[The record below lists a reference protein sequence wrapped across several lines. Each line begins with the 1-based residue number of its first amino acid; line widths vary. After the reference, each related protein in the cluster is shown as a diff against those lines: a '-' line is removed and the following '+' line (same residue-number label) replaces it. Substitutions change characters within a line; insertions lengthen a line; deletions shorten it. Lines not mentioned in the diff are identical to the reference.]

1 MKKIHLFF
9 SSVLL
14 VASTLLLV
22 TACSDDDSLEEALG
36 SKVQKV
42 KLAQNTMS
50 MVVGMNE
57 QLVATIFPENAE
69 NQNVTW
75 SSSKPEIADVDST
88 GMLWAKE
95 VGSATIMV
103 KTEDGEKVDFCLV
116 TLTPAPI
123 LVSEIR
129 LSESTLVLKKGESLT
144 LIPIIIPENA
154 TNQTVT
160 WTSSNPSVLS
170 VDENGNVSALEFGN
184 ATLTVTT
191 EDGGKTATCAVTAD
205 NKGSLRVE
213 TVEIPAGTFQMGVSG
228 IMEAGAGTQPDERPA
243 HQVTLSQGFKM
254 SKYEITN
261 EQFCFFLNAK
271 GIGVDGVYNGK
282 TMIISSEGQ
291 ASDWGVHYNGTEWEP
306 AAGYENFPV
315 IYVTW
320 YGAAEF
326 AAFAGGSLPTEA
338 QWEYACRG
346 GIEDKPFG
354 LGNGMSLTKNLAN
367 FNWMM
372 ECENGNMAMNGNT
385 SSTSTVAVD
394 SYTPNAFGLYN
405 MHGNVREWC
414 SDWYAVNYTAEG
426 VTDPTGADSGTYR
439 VFRGGSWGDMYI
451 FCRCAFRNITNPML
465 SVKPEQGNDK
475 TGFRIVMPL

>member
-75 SSSKPEIADVDST
+75 SSNKPEIADVDST

-191 EDGGKTATCAVTAD
+191 EDGGKTATCAVTVD

-213 TVEIPAGTFQMGVSG
+213 TVEIPAGTFQMGVALFT
-228 IMEAGAGTQPDERPA
+228 ETGAQNDEQPV
-243 HQVTLSQGFKM
+243 HKVTLSSGFKM

-271 GIGVDGVYNGK
+271 EIGADGVYNGK
-282 TMIISSEGQ
+282 TMVISSEGK
-291 ASDWGVHYNGTEWEP
+291 ASDWGVHYNGTEWQP
-306 AAGYENFPV
+306 AAGYEKFPV

-320 YGAAEF
+320 YGATEF

-346 GIEDKPFG
+346 DMENTMFG
-354 LGNGMSLTKNLAN
+354 LGKGSTLNKNNAN
-367 FNWMM
+367 FNWFY
-372 ECENGNMAMNGNT
+372 EFEDGQMAMNGT
-385 SSTSTVAVD
+385 PASTGTVVVD
-394 SYTPNAFGLYN
+394 SNKPNAFGLYN

-414 SDWYAVNYTAEG
+414 SDWYGNYAAND
-426 VTDPTGADSGTYR
+426 VTDPVGAASGTYR
-439 VFRGGSWGDMYI
+439 VFRGGSWGDMFT
-451 FCRCAFRNITNPML
+451 FCRCGFRNMTNPML
-465 SVKPEQGNDK
+465 STKPESGNEK
-475 TGFRIVMPL
+475 TGFRIVKPL